1 MNIKLFIVKDS
12 WVSKQMIILFCDDG
26 AIMKM
31 LHVIKIPFAKYVCNK
46 MAYISI
52 YKKVRSQLYNL
63 RYFQDKLTCI

>member
-1 MNIKLFIVKDS
+1 
-12 WVSKQMIILFCDDG
+12 MIILFCDDG

-31 LHVIKIPFAKYVCNK
+31 LHVIKKNPFAKYVCNK

-63 RYFQDKLTCI
+63 RYYFQDKLTCI